1 METNRELSYTSTT
14 VVAETN
20 TACTL
25 GSGDLHVLATPAM
38 VALMENAAMS
48 AAAAL
53 LSDDEST
60 VGAQISVSH
69 LRPTG
74 IGHTVSATATLT
86 AREGRKLSFAVTASD
101 EQGVIGEG
109 THTRYIVSRERFM
122 AKVQ

>member
-1 METNRELSYTSTT
+1 METNRELSHTSTT

-25 GSGDLHVLATPAM
+25 GSGDLQVLATPAM

-48 AAAAL
+48 AAATL

-86 AREGRKLSFAVTASD
+86 AHEGRKLSFAVTASD

-109 THTRYIVSRERFM
+109 IHTRYIVSRERFM

>member
-1 METNRELSYTSTT
+1 MLEKGLKYTSS
-14 VVAETN
+14 VVVDKAN
-20 TACTL
+20 CASAV
-25 GSGDLHVLATPAM
+25 GSGGLDVFATPSM

-48 AAAAL
+48 AAATL